1 MPSARAAPEID
12 PDAWIA
18 SSSAILPGPMRSPL
32 VRSRRIL
39 RRVSG
44 MGPRRRK
51 RVEPEHREPAAF
63 VKRCARAIP
72 PIPGK
77 RDRVSIAT
85 EVWGAVPATYFIIY
99 NEGPGAD
106 KWSRAVCIRSAR
118 PHHADAQRAI
128 QAAIALRESQR
139 CGRSPDGASV
149 TVQKAASFPRQVR
162 NADF

>member
-32 VRSRRIL
+32 VRSRRML

-63 VKRCARAIP
+63 VKRRARAIP

-85 EVWGAVPATYFIIY
+85 EVLRRGAGGVF
-99 NEGPGAD
+99 
-106 KWSRAVCIRSAR
+106 
-118 PHHADAQRAI
+118 PHHARQQRRRLEIGHPNSLPARTCGGSI
-128 QAAIALRESQR
+128 YSMVYNES
-139 CGRSPDGASV
+139 CKV
-149 TVQKAASFPRQVR
+149 NLV
-162 NADF
+162 